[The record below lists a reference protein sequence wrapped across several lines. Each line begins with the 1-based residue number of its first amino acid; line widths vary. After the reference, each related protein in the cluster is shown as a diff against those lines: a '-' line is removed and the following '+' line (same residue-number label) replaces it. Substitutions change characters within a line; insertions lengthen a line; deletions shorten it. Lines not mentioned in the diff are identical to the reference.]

1 MALRLLRT
9 LSMPEPE
16 HNDDNVERRVVY
28 ETVSTSSTRSSGV
41 TIAIVVV
48 IAIALVVWIVLQM
61 R

>member
-1 MALRLLRT
+1 MVRLLLKT

-16 HNDDNVERRVVY
+16 NEDNVERRVVY
-28 ETVSTSSTRSSGV
+28 ETVSSSSTRSSGI

-48 IAIALVVWIVLQM
+48 IAIALIVYIVMQM